1 MTRLIAIKPM
11 SYNTRRLVP
20 GDAFEA
26 SSPHARV
33 FVALRKARPEA
44 TTDAPPADVL
54 AAAKKAA
61 PKKRGRKKADPAQ

>member
-26 SSPHARV
+26 SNAHARL

-44 TTDAPPADVL
+44 ATAAPPADLL
-54 AAAKKAA
+54 AAASKVAPA
-61 PKKRGRKKADPAQ
+61 PKKRTRRKVAG